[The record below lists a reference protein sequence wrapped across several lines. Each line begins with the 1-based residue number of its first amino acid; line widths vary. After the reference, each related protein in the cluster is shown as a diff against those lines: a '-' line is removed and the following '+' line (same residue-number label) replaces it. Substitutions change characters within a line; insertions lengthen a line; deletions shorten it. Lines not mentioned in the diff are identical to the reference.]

1 MEHIRQYLTEHDQLA
16 RHLEIELLEVG
27 EGRARARMPIR
38 PFHLNSV
45 NVVHGGA
52 IFTLADYVFAA
63 ASNSHGQLALS
74 ISASITFM
82 LAKSDGA
89 LHAEAVELSRN
100 PKLAIYDVKV
110 TDDDGALVASFQG
123 MVYRKKNPYP

>member
-1 MEHIRQYLTEHDQLA
+1 MEHVKQYLNEHDQLA
-16 RHLEIELLEVG
+16 RHLAIELLEVG
-27 EGRARARMPIR
+27 PGRARARMPIQ

-74 ISASITFM
+74 ISASIMFL
-82 LAKSDGA
+82 LAKSEGA
-89 LHAEAVELSRN
+89 LHAEAVEVSRN
-100 PKLAIYDVKV
+100 PKLATYDVRV
-110 TDDDGALVASFQG
+110 TDDDGALVAHFQG
-123 MVYRKKNPYP
+123 MVYRKKDAYP